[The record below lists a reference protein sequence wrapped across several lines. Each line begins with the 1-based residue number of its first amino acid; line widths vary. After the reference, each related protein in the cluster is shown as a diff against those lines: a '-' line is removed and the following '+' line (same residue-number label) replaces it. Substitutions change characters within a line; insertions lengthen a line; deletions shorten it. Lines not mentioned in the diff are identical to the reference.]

1 MAEENEGYKFYKE
14 VLGSPKHVLAPM
26 VDQSELPFRK
36 MSRELG
42 VHLCYTPMW
51 HAGIF
56 SRDPKYRKLVIEHC
70 PDDRPLLFQFCA
82 NDPEKFADACELA
95 EPHCDGVDLNLGC
108 PQVIA
113 ARGHYGA
120 FLMEEWELVENIIRT
135 ACARIKKP
143 ITCKIRVYES
153 IEKTVEYAKRLERAG
168 AKIITVHGRRREQRG
183 PLTGIASWDH
193 IKAVKE
199 AVSVP
204 VFANGNIQYLRDVE
218 KCIEYTKVDAV
229 MSAEG
234 ALYNPAIFTGRQPP
248 AWEMVDKYLAYCNQ
262 YPTNLS
268 YVRGH
273 LFRMWQKCLDNF
285 PELRHPLGKVKKFED
300 MCKISDTI
308 KEKAKAIADKEI
320 EEGKDSEEIGQLPFW
335 RCQPYV
341 RPPPKTTSGE
351 KRPLEEGGEEA
362 EAKAKLKPP
371 SKRKAIREKH
381 HQHGKGAF
389 PKVPK
394 DKWPLCVTC
403 KNNPWGKKCEH
414 NLCKTCCKDMTA
426 IKVLNCSGHKFKF
439 LFNKL
444 RREKED
450 EEEAEKQKQKAE
462 NAPCQDKY
470 IKAGVNVDEN
480 RNGGEKNSDNDAK
493 DLNSIIA
500 T

>member
-1 MAEENEGYKFYKE
+1 
-14 VLGSPKHVLAPM
+14 
-26 VDQSELPFRK
+26 
-36 MSRELG
+36 
-42 VHLCYTPMW
+42 
-51 HAGIF
+51 
-56 SRDPKYRKLVIEHC
+56 
-70 PDDRPLLFQFCA
+70 FQFCS

-120 FLMEEWELVENIIRT
+120 FLMEEWERVENIIRT
-135 ACARIKKP
+135 GCARIKKP

-320 EEGKDSEEIGQLPFW
+320 EEGKDSEEIGHLPFW

-381 HQHGKGAF
+381 HQHGKGVF

-403 KNNPWGKKCEH
+403 KNNPWGKKCEY

-450 EEEAEKQKQKAE
+450 EEETEKEKQNPE
-462 NAPCQDKY
+462 NTLLLDKY
-470 IKAGVNVDEN
+470 AKAGVNADED
-480 RNGGEKNSDNDAK
+480 RNGGEDNGENDAK

-500 T
+500 TG